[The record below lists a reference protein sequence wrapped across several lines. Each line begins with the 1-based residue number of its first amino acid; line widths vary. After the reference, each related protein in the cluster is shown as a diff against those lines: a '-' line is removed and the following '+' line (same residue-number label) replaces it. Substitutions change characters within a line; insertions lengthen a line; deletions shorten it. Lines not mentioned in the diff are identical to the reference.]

1 MATGLS
7 KTAVKS
13 NRPVERSVCV
23 WPQQPAQ
30 IHPDAES
37 IAVELQRHTA
47 ARVELE
53 IEIADR
59 FVINSGV
66 EAVVTHEIG
75 GARGNTGAR
84 EVLAVGRLATSGTL
98 RRRTAAENAADT
110 V

>member
-13 NRPVERSVCV
+13 SRPVERSVRV

-37 IAVELQRHTA
+37 IAVELQRHA
-47 ARVELE
+47 AAKVEFE

-59 FVINSGV
+59 FVINAGV

-75 GARGNTGAR
+75 GARGNTGAG
-84 EVLAVGRLATSGTL
+84 EVLAVDRLATSGTL
-98 RRRTAAENAADT
+98 AAELQRKTRLIT